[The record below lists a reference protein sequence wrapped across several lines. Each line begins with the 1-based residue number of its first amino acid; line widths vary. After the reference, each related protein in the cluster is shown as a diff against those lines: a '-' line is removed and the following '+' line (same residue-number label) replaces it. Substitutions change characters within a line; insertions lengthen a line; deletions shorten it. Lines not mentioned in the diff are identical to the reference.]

1 MNFKVS
7 DTPRSGPGVI
17 SGHAHEAPHEHKEI
31 A

>member
-1 MNFKVS
+1 VNFRAS
-7 DTPRSGPGVI
+7 DTPLRGPDEI